1 MGFARFLC
9 NLDHGNR
16 PVSLTP
22 GQRGPT
28 INVMGVGNEMGI
40 GRATKLLLLVCV
52 AVAAVAPLAGQR
64 PSSERNLETD
74 RVTRGPSAP
83 LNRQDAV
90 LTIVKV
96 KGSISDVDLE
106 KRSVTIVPDSK
117 KADKVELTF
126 PQPRGREQI
135 KVSKKAAK
143 RLGKKDI
150 ELDELKPG
158 TSVRLRYYP
167 SLQQVMELIVEQPAG

>member
-1 MGFARFLC
+1 
-9 NLDHGNR
+9 
-16 PVSLTP
+16 
-22 GQRGPT
+22 
-28 INVMGVGNEMGI
+28 MGVGNEMGI

-96 KGSISDVDLE
+96 KGSISGRNVRFGGQLHHDAEHSAYHFDGQVTGNEIAGDVDLGEYGMAKFRAWRHEYGKPTRKDPSVSGKTE
-106 KRSVTIVPDSK
+106 KI
-117 KADKVELTF
+117 
-126 PQPRGREQI
+126 
-135 KVSKKAAK
+135 
-143 RLGKKDI
+143 
-150 ELDELKPG
+150 
-158 TSVRLRYYP
+158 
-167 SLQQVMELIVEQPAG
+167 